1 MGSKSL
7 KMSQRS
13 NISAFLLIC
22 YKINQKKVAVV
33 IIIPTFA
40 AAFERKDLNL
50 TS

>member
-1 MGSKSL
+1 
-7 KMSQRS
+7 MSPRGRF
-13 NISAFLLIC
+13 SAFLLIC
-22 YKINQKKVAVV
+22 YKIIDEKVAVV